1 MHTQLAGPVQSLGE
15 AMQLELPVPTLLYLP
30 I

>member
-15 AMQLELPVPTLLYLP
+15 AMQLELPTLLNYLP